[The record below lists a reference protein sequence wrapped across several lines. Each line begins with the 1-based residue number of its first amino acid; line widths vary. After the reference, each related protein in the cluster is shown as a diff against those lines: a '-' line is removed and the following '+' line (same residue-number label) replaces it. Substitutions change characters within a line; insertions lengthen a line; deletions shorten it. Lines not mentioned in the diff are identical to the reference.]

1 MVLPGF
7 GPRPCSYEVMAAA
20 GCPRRRPTGLSQV
33 NPSLEDGW
41 CMGQAAAARNIA
53 SKRALLEHSLR
64 ENRALLRD
72 FIISVVYADFG
83 ERNFIGNLIKALN
96 RSNLVLPVEL
106 DFR

>member
-20 GCPRRRPTGLSQV
+20 GCPRRRPSGLSQV
-33 NPSLEDGW
+33 NPSLEDDW

-64 ENRALLRD
+64 KNRALLRD
-72 FIISVVYADFG
+72 FIISVGVSCF
-83 ERNFIGNLIKALN
+83 
-96 RSNLVLPVEL
+96 
-106 DFR
+106 

>member
-1 MVLPGF
+1 MILPGF

-33 NPSLEDGW
+33 VPSLEDDW

-64 ENRALLRD
+64 KNRALLRD
-72 FIISVVYADFG
+72 FIISVGVSTPNATFWPWGVDAH
-83 ERNFIGNLIKALN
+83 ERAFKA
-96 RSNLVLPVEL
+96 
-106 DFR
+106 